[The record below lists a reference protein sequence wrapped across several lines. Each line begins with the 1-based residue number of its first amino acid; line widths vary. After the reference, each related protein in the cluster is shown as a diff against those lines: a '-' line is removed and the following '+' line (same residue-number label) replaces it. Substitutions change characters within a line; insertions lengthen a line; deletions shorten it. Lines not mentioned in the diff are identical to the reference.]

1 MTNKERQQWLAAR
14 RELLVQ
20 RGGEQRVQLARAAAP
35 LALSWQ
41 RVERALLLWRSVRQ
55 RPWLVAAPVAV
66 LVLWRP
72 RWAVRVMA
80 VLPMLWRASRL
91 APWALRR

>member
-1 MTNKERQQWLAAR
+1 MTDKERRLWLAAR

-20 RGGEQRVQLARAAAP
+20 RAAAQRVQLGHAAAP

-72 RWAVRVMA
+72 RWAGRLITM
-80 VLPMLWRASRL
+80 LPTLWHASRL
-91 APWALRR
+91 APWSLRR